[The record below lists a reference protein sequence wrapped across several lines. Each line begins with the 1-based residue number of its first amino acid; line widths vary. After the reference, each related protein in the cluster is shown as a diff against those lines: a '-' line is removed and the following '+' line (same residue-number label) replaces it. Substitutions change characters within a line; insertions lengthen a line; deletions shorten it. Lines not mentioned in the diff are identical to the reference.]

1 MTIQLRELRATYH
14 PIPGTE
20 QTPRDRLT
28 TPRDVAALLLPRL
41 QLEPNEV
48 FVIVLLD
55 TKHRLIAISEIS
67 RGGLD
72 ATLANPRD
80 VFKIALL
87 GNAAAVITCH
97 NHPSGDPTPSPDDR
111 ALWGRLTA
119 AGEVIGV
126 SVLDHM
132 VLGEGRYWSLREA
145 GGC

>member
-97 NHPSGDPTPSPDDR
+97 NHPSGDPAPSAEDR
-111 ALWGRLTA
+111 EVHARLMR
-119 AGEVIGV
+119 AGAILGIKLLDSLVV
-126 SVLDHM
+126 S
-132 VLGEGRYWSLREA
+132 A
-145 GGC
+145 GAWRSIQ